1 MAPPFFFAQSKSSTE
16 DQLNEETTP
25 TKKDPNPN
33 TSSTTSARTAF
44 ASMMPQL
51 VTPSTVGSTK
61 SKRKTVVKSHTR
73 NLKSR
78 KPLDYKSLIKVG
90 TLVARTFKTW
100 PCSRVPGD
108 PPVPVRYRGMVTEID
123 QKSKK
128 IHALFEN
135 AQTMRFDLDEIIP
148 LVVGKKRPKAKEAS
162 KAPHDSKKKEV
173 HFDLKTVAD
182 ACDKVYDMDTET
194 VSNHSDE
201 VEYIGTKSVPDVEL
215 VKVITSP
222 KKGSM
227 VIDFSKENKE
237 EQDKFATM

>member
-1 MAPPFFFAQSKSSTE
+1 M
-16 DQLNEETTP
+16 
-25 TKKDPNPN
+25 
-33 TSSTTSARTAF
+33 
-44 ASMMPQL
+44 
-51 VTPSTVGSTK
+51 
-61 SKRKTVVKSHTR
+61 
-73 NLKSR
+73 
-78 KPLDYKSLIKVG
+78 DYKSLIKVG

-148 LVVGKKRPKAKEAS
+148 LVVGKTRSKAKVS
-162 KAPHDSKKKEV
+162 FKVPNDSKEKV

-227 VIDFSKENKE
+227 VIDFTTKENKE
-237 EQDKFATM
+237 EKDKFTTM

>member
-16 DQLNEETTP
+16 DQLNEVTTP

-33 TSSTTSARTAF
+33 PSSTTSARTAF
-44 ASMMPQL
+44 ASMPQL

-108 PPVPVRYRGMVTEID
+108 PPVPVRYRGIVTEIN
-123 QKSKK
+123 QRSKK

-148 LVVGKKRPKAKEAS
+148 LVVGKTRSKAKVSFKVPNES
-162 KAPHDSKKKEV
+162 KEKV

-227 VIDFSKENKE
+227 VIDFTTKENKE
-237 EQDKFATM
+237 EKDKFTTM

>member
-16 DQLNEETTP
+16 DQLNEVTTP

-33 TSSTTSARTAF
+33 PSSTTSARTAF
-44 ASMMPQL
+44 ASMPQL

-148 LVVGKKRPKAKEAS
+148 LVVGKTRSKAKVSFKVPNES
-162 KAPHDSKKKEV
+162 KEKV

-227 VIDFSKENKE
+227 VIDFTTKENKE
-237 EQDKFATM
+237 EKDKFTTM